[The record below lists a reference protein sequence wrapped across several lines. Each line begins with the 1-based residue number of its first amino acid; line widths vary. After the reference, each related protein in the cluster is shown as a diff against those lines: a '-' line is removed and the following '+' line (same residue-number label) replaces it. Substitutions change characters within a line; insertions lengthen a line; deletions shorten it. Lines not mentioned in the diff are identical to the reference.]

1 MTPAEIEIEIKQIN
15 RMLKRLSDVGNTL
28 WETKNNLI
36 SEYKKLTGD
45 SIS

>member
-15 RMLKRLSDVGNTL
+15 RMLKRLSDEGNTL